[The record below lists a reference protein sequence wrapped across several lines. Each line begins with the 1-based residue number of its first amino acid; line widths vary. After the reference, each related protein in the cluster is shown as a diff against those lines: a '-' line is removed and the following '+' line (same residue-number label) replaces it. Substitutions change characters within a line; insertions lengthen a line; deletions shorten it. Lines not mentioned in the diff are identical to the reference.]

1 MRKVVTKLLI
11 LTLLELLKLKL
22 LTLTWLMSNKMRNLC
37 LWLKLD
43 LLGITVLIMIKFQ
56 LTLLRLGIIGSIIL
70 TLIMLIIWL
79 GFSSTFVSTSVS
91 IEASYTSMSIFV
103 VELVL

>member
-56 LTLLRLGIIGSIIL
+56 LTLLRLGI
-70 TLIMLIIWL
+70 
-79 GFSSTFVSTSVS
+79 STFVSTSVS
-91 IEASYTSMSIFV
+91 IEASYTSLSIFL